1 MFLVR
6 NAGCEFLEIT
16 KFIVSFIDKSHFLKK
31 WLTSYN
37 FKNRSKQDRLRQ
49 GRR

>member
-16 KFIVSFIDKSHFLKK
+16 KFIVSFIDKSYSFEKMA
-31 WLTSYN
+31 
-37 FKNRSKQDRLRQ
+37 D
-49 GRR
+49 